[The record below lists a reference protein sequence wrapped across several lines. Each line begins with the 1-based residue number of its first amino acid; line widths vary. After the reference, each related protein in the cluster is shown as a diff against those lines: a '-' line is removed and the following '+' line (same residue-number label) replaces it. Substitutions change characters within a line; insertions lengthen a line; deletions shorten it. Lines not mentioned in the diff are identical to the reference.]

1 MKNIKSEAEIKKFS
15 LAIFPSKN
23 CGISPDFLNSIK
35 SDNRK
40 QLLELEKLE
49 KKLEQQQ
56 KLEKKAAVV
65 PFVITNRMYLKFWA
79 FGILVIFL
87 GLFVYTSL
95 SIIYLIFMAYIM
107 SLAMEAIID
116 FFEKK
121 IHYRGLSIA

>member
-1 MKNIKSEAEIKKFS
+1 MAFIHKVIQGGA
-15 LAIFPSKN
+15 
-23 CGISPDFLNSIK
+23 DFLNSIK

-49 KKLEQQQ
+49 KKLEEQQ
-56 KLEKKAAVV
+56 KLEKKTTIA

-79 FGILVIFL
+79 FGVLVVFL
-87 GLFVYTSL
+87 GLFVYSSL

-121 IHYRGLSIA
+121 IHYRGVSIG